1 VRNTMAPFLLGK
13 EGDGAIVVSF
23 GPEREHPR
31 IVNALV
37 TGFFHIDFFRGK

>member
-1 VRNTMAPFLLGK
+1 MAPFLLGK

-31 IVNALV
+31 ITNALV
-37 TGFFHIDFFRGK
+37 TRFFHIYFFRAK